1 MNNTEMKLQ
10 VEVLSSLGKIY
21 PDKLIGMNTD
31 KISAFSNEAVSF
43 QLAYK
48 KKTVDKSVSLIYV
61 SVETTLPKEFLF
73 NIV

>member
-21 PDKLIGMNTD
+21 PDKLIGINTD
-31 KISAFSNEAVSF
+31 EISAFSNEAVSF

-48 KKTVDKSVSLIYV
+48 KRTGDKSVSLIFI
-61 SVETTLPKEFLF
+61 LAK
-73 NIV
+73 